1 MPDVEWSEVCDA
13 FSPEEVGSLPDA
25 RVEDSSVADW
35 QAVFD
40 LVSAGTRRW
49 DYREA
54 GRVVESLPAAAE
66 LFTCP
71 QRMLD
76 ASLRVW
82 LTEELY
88 VIFWFLEAGQVD
100 FDVNVAA
107 VRDQRQLDALCAWLR
122 ILGQQLR
129 KSVVMAEESEPS
141 SVMLTYDVA
150 SDRVVVGA
158 VH

>member
-1 MPDVEWSEVCDA
+1 MRWSHYPLPLSC
-13 FSPEEVGSLPDA
+13 SPA
-25 RVEDSSVADW
+25 
-35 QAVFD
+35 
-40 LVSAGTRRW
+40 
-49 DYREA
+49 
-54 GRVVESLPAAAE
+54 
-66 LFTCP
+66 P

-82 LTEELY
+82 LTEELH

-129 KSVVMAEESEPS
+129 KPVLVAEEGEPS

-150 SDRVVVGA
+150 SGRVVVGA